1 MDLDL
6 AGKRCIVTGASKGI
20 GLAIA
25 DCLAAEGAA
34 VAIIARGA
42 DELSRQAVALTER
55 HGAAVTPIAGDLSR
69 AEGVTAVINAAL
81 AALGGVD
88 CLINNAGSSS
98 AGTIDQLTDEDWQG
112 GFDLKLMGYVR
123 AARAVLTPM
132 RAQQHG
138 RIINIGG
145 VGGRNATAGYLLGC
159 YNAALQHFTR
169 GLAEHVAADGILVNI
184 VNPGPIATERW
195 TTMIAK
201 QVEGGQTTVEEAS
214 RRAAGSIPL
223 GRVGEPSEV
232 AELVAFLCSGRAGY
246 VTGGSML
253 VDGGAARGLV

>member
-6 AGKRCIVTGASKGI
+6 VGKGCIVTGASKGI

-25 DCLAAEGAA
+25 ELLAAEGAA

-42 DELSRQAVALTER
+42 EELGRQAAGLSER
-55 HGAAVTPIAGDLSR
+55 HGVAVTPITADLSR
-69 AEGVTAVINAAL
+69 AEGVTMAIDGAID
-81 AALGGVD
+81 ALGGVD

-98 AGTIDQLTDEDWQG
+98 AGTIDQLSDDDWQA

-123 AARAVLTPM
+123 CARAVLAPM
-132 RAQQHG
+132 RAQGHG

-169 GLAEHVAADGILVNI
+169 GLAEHVASDGILVNI

-201 QVEGGQTTVEEAS
+201 QVEGGQVTVEEAS

-232 AELVAFLCSGRAGY
+232 AEMVAFLCSARAGF

-253 VDGGAARGLV
+253 IDGGAARGLV